1 MNWLSYNWQ
10 WAGDLAAT
18 HLYLS
23 ASAVVI
29 AVLVAVPLGR
39 LAFRFPKLGGAL
51 LSAAT
56 LIYAVPSLPLD
67 SAVAPGYSRTR
78 ILWGVD
84 LPLATPVLV
93 SGIRVVTVSTVG
105 LVTIGALIGIPSLG
119 TLLTDGFKRDIMA
132 EVGTGIAATVLLALV
147 LDAVVLLAGRVLTPW
162 MRAVGRAAA

>member
-56 LIYAVPSLPLD
+56 LIYAVPFGRIRLSDVCTCVCVPTTALTRP
-67 SAVAPGYSRTR
+67 SR
-78 ILWGVD
+78 
-84 LPLATPVLV
+84 
-93 SGIRVVTVSTVG
+93 
-105 LVTIGALIGIPSLG
+105 
-119 TLLTDGFKRDIMA
+119 K
-132 EVGTGIAATVLLALV
+132 
-147 LDAVVLLAGRVLTPW
+147 
-162 MRAVGRAAA
+162 

>member
-56 LIYAVPSLPLD
+56 LIYAVPSLPL
-67 SAVAPGYSRTR
+67 
-78 ILWGVD
+78 LF
-84 LPLATPVLV
+84 
-93 SGIRVVTVSTVG
+93 VVP
-105 LVTIGALIGIPSLG
+105 ILIGTPLRSSTTI
-119 TLLTDGFKRDIMA
+119 
-132 EVGTGIAATVLLALV
+132 IAALALHPEALDNAAGIGELALV
-147 LDAVVLLAGRVLTPW
+147 DPDEILDALTPV
-162 MRAVGRAAA
+162 APAE